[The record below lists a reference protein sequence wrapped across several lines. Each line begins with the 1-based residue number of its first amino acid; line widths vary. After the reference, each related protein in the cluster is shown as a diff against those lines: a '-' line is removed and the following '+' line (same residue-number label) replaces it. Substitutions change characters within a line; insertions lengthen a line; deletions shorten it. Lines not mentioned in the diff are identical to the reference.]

1 MGFSCLRYLHQFVST
16 LQIYVFFFLQ
26 GVSKKK
32 INVICFIF
40 RINVLLAVF
49 LWIF

>member
-16 LQIYVFFFLQ
+16 LQIYVLFFFC
-26 GVSKKK
+26 KEFPKK
-32 INVICFIF
+32 INVIYNIF
-40 RINVLLAVF
+40 RINVLLAGL